1 MIGIVVVSHSP
12 ALARA
17 AVDLALEMVGE
28 TPPPIAIAA
37 GAGDGIIG
45 TDAVK
50 VAEAIDEVASGEGVL
65 VFMDLG
71 SAVLSGTM
79 ATEFMTT
86 TDEVRLTDAPFVEG
100 LIAAIVLAN
109 AGASLDEVDREARAA
124 MGPKQSQLADQG
136 GAAPAAESNPNAAEA
151 VAAADSAAAAPAA
164 PAAPEATTAGPAEIT
179 TDATLVNP
187 DGLHAR
193 PASLI
198 VQALAGVD
206 ATLTIA
212 DVTAGK
218 GPVSAKSLI
227 GIMSL
232 GAAKDHVL
240 RFTATGDA
248 AQQAIDTLVTM
259 TADGFGELAN

>member
-28 TPPPIAIAA
+28 TQPPIAIAA

-86 TDEVRLTDAPFVEG
+86 SDEVRLTDAPFVEG

-124 MGPKQSQLADQG
+124 LGPKRSQLADE
-136 GAAPAAESNPNAAEA
+136 GAASTAESTVAPAEP
-151 VAAADSAAAAPAA
+151 AAAASDAV
-164 PAAPEATTAGPAEIT
+164 TAE
-179 TDATLVNP
+179 ATLVNP
-187 DGLHAR
+187 DGLHSR
-193 PASLI
+193 PAAAI
-198 VQALAGVD
+198 VQRLAGLD
-206 ATLTIA
+206 AKVTIR
-212 DVTAGK
+212 DVTTGK
-218 GPVSAKSLI
+218 GPVGANSLI

-232 GAAKDHVL
+232 GAKQNEVVAYS
-240 RFTATGDA
+240 ATGAA
-248 AQQAIDTLVTM
+248 AQQAIDTLLEM
-259 TADGFGELAN
+259 TRDGFGELAS

>member
-86 TDEVRLTDAPFVEG
+86 SDEVRLTDAPFVEG

-109 AGASLDEVDREARAA
+109 AGASLDEVDREARGA

-136 GAAPAAESNPNAAEA
+136 GAAPAAESENSASDAAPA
-151 VAAADSAAAAPAA
+151 VAAAASATDGPAA
-164 PAAPEATTAGPAEIT
+164 LTAE
-179 TDATLVNP
+179 ATLVNP
-187 DGLHAR
+187 DGLHSR
-193 PASLI
+193 PAAAI
-198 VQALAGVD
+198 VQTLAGID
-206 ATLTIA
+206 AKVTIR
-212 DVTAGK
+212 DVTTGK
-218 GPVSAKSLI
+218 GPVGANSLI

-232 GAAKDHVL
+232 GAKKDEVVA
-240 RFTATGDA
+240 FSATGAA
-248 AQQAIDTLVTM
+248 AQQAIDTLLEM
-259 TADGFGELAN
+259 TRDGFGELAS

>member
-86 TDEVRLTDAPFVEG
+86 SDEVRLTDAPFVEG

-109 AGASLDEVDREARAA
+109 AGASLDEVDREARGA
-124 MGPKQSQLADQG
+124 MGPKQSQLADQS
-136 GAAPAAESNPNAAEA
+136 GAVPAPAAETADIASDAAPA
-151 VAAADSAAAAPAA
+151 VAAAASA
-164 PAAPEATTAGPAEIT
+164 TDGPATLTAE
-179 TDATLVNP
+179 ATLVNP
-187 DGLHAR
+187 DGLHSR
-193 PASLI
+193 PAAAI
-198 VQALAGVD
+198 VQTLAGID
-206 ATLTIA
+206 AKVTIR
-212 DVTAGK
+212 DVTTGK
-218 GPVSAKSLI
+218 GPVGANSLI

-232 GAAKDHVL
+232 GAKKDEVVA
-240 RFTATGDA
+240 FSATGAA
-248 AQQAIDTLVTM
+248 AQQAIDTLLEM
-259 TADGFGELAN
+259 TRDGFGELAS

>member
-79 ATEFMTT
+79 ATEFMATS
-86 TDEVRLTDAPFVEG
+86 DEVRLTDAPFVEG

-124 MGPKQSQLADQG
+124 LGPKRSQLADE
-136 GAAPAAESNPNAAEA
+136 GAASTAEPTDAPAEPA
-151 VAAADSAAAAPAA
+151 VAASDAV
-164 PAAPEATTAGPAEIT
+164 TAE
-179 TDATLVNP
+179 ATLVNP
-187 DGLHAR
+187 DGLHSR
-193 PASLI
+193 PAAAI
-198 VQALAGVD
+198 VQRLAGLD
-206 ATLTIA
+206 AKVTIR
-212 DVTAGK
+212 DITTGK
-218 GPVSAKSLI
+218 GPVGANSLI

-232 GAAKDHVL
+232 GAKQNEVVAYS
-240 RFTATGDA
+240 ATGAA
-248 AQQAIDTLVTM
+248 AQQAIDTLLEM
-259 TADGFGELAN
+259 TRDGFGELAS

>member
-12 ALARA
+12 ALAQA

-50 VAEAIDEVASGEGVL
+50 VAAAIDEVASGEGVL

-71 SAVLSGTM
+71 SAVLSSTM

-124 MGPKQSQLADQG
+124 MGAKQSQLADQG
-136 GAAPAAESNPNAAEA
+136 GAPD
-151 VAAADSAAAAPAA
+151 AADAPGAADAAAAPAA
-164 PAAPEATTAGPAEIT
+164 AAADAESVDPT
-179 TDATLVNP
+179 EVTVEVPLVNP

-206 ATLTIA
+206 AKLTIT

-218 GPVSAKSLI
+218 GPVSGNSLI

-232 GAAKDHVL
+232 GAAKDHIL
-240 RFTATGDA
+240 KFTATGSS
-248 AQQAIDTLVTM
+248 AQQAVDTLVTM
-259 TADGFGELAN
+259 TGDGFGELAS

>member
-12 ALARA
+12 ALAQA

-50 VAEAIDEVASGEGVL
+50 VAAAIDEVASGEGVL

-71 SAVLSGTM
+71 SAVLSSTM

-124 MGPKQSQLADQG
+124 MGAKQSQLADQG
-136 GAAPAAESNPNAAEA
+136 GAAAADAALAAEA
-151 VAAADSAAAAPAA
+151 PAAAAPAA
-164 PAAPEATTAGPAEIT
+164 PAADGTSADPTEVTVEVP
-179 TDATLVNP
+179 LVNP

-206 ATLTIA
+206 AKLTIT

-218 GPVSAKSLI
+218 GPVSGNSLI

-240 RFTATGDA
+240 KFTATGGA
-248 AQQAIDTLVTM
+248 AQQAVDTLVTM
-259 TADGFGELAN
+259 TGDGFGELAS

>member
-86 TDEVRLTDAPFVEG
+86 SDEVRLTDAPFVEG

-109 AGASLDEVDREARAA
+109 AGASLDEVDREARGA

-136 GAAPAAESNPNAAEA
+136 GAVPAAESEDSASDAAPA
-151 VAAADSAAAAPAA
+151 VAAAASAADGPAA
-164 PAAPEATTAGPAEIT
+164 LTAE
-179 TDATLVNP
+179 ATLVNP
-187 DGLHAR
+187 DGLHSR
-193 PASLI
+193 PAAAI
-198 VQALAGVD
+198 VQTLAGID
-206 ATLTIA
+206 AKVTIR
-212 DVTAGK
+212 DVTTGK
-218 GPVSAKSLI
+218 GPVGANSLI

-232 GAAKDHVL
+232 GAKKDEVVA
-240 RFTATGDA
+240 FSATGAA
-248 AQQAIDTLVTM
+248 AQQAIDTLLEM
-259 TADGFGELAN
+259 TRDGFGELAS

>member
-28 TPPPIAIAA
+28 TPPSIAIAA
-37 GAGDGIIG
+37 GAGEGIIG

-50 VAEAIDEVASGEGVL
+50 VAHAIDEVASGDGVL

-79 ATEFMTT
+79 ATEFMSTS
-86 TDEVRLTDAPFVEG
+86 DEVRLTDAPFVEG
-100 LIAAIVLAN
+100 LIAAVVLAN

-124 MGPKQSQLADQG
+124 MGAKQSQLSDRDEV
-136 GAAPAAESNPNAAEA
+136 APAASDTQ
-151 VAAADSAAAAPAA
+151 AADAATVDSNAAAPAA
-164 PAAPEATTAGPAEIT
+164 ITAEETI
-179 TDATLVNP
+179 VSS
-187 DGLHAR
+187 DGLHTR
-193 PASLI
+193 PAAAI

-206 ATLTIA
+206 ATVTITDLT
-212 DVTAGK
+212 TGG
-218 GPVSAKSLI
+218 GPVSGISMI

-232 GAAKDHVL
+232 GAKKGDVVA
-240 RFTATGDA
+240 FSATGAA
-248 AQQAIDTLVTM
+248 AQDAIDTLVEM
-259 TADGFGELAN
+259 TRDGFGELES

>member
-50 VAEAIDEVASGEGVL
+50 VAEAIDEVASGDGVL

-136 GAAPAAESNPNAAEA
+136 GAAPAAESNPNAAG
-151 VAAADSAAAAPAA
+151 VAAAVVAAVAPAA

-198 VQALAGVD
+198 VQALAGMD
-206 ATLTIA
+206 ATLTIT

-259 TADGFGELAN
+259 TADGFGELAS

>member
-12 ALARA
+12 ALAQA
-17 AVDLALEMVGE
+17 TVNLALEMVGE

-37 GAGDGIIG
+37 GAGEGIIG

-50 VAEAIDEVASGEGVL
+50 VAAAIDEVASGDGVL

-79 ATEFMTT
+79 ATEFMST

-100 LIAAIVLAN
+100 LIAAVVLAN

-136 GAAPAAESNPNAAEA
+136 DAP
-151 VAAADSAAAAPAA
+151 DSPTAPETAAAATVAA
-164 PAAPEATTAGPAEIT
+164 TVDEISAEASLI
-179 TDATLVNP
+179 NP
-187 DGLHAR
+187 DGLHSR
-193 PASLI
+193 PAAAI
-198 VQALAGVD
+198 VQAIAKLD
-206 ATLTIA
+206 AKVTIA
-212 DVTAGK
+212 DVTSGK
-218 GPVSAKSLI
+218 GPVAANSLI

-232 GAAKDHVL
+232 GATKDHVVK
-240 RFTATGDA
+240 FTATGDA
-248 AQQAIDTLVTM
+248 AQDAIDLLVAM
-259 TADGFGELAN
+259 AADGFGELNH

>member
-86 TDEVRLTDAPFVEG
+86 SDEVRLTDAPFVEG

-124 MGPKQSQLADQG
+124 LGPKRSQLADE
-136 GAAPAAESNPNAAEA
+136 GAASTAEPTDAPAEP
-151 VAAADSAAAAPAA
+151 AAAAASGA
-164 PAAPEATTAGPAEIT
+164 VTAE
-179 TDATLVNP
+179 ATLVNP
-187 DGLHAR
+187 DGLHSR
-193 PASLI
+193 PAAAI
-198 VQALAGVD
+198 VQRLAGLD
-206 ATLTIA
+206 AKVTIR
-212 DVTAGK
+212 DITTGK
-218 GPVSAKSLI
+218 GPVGANSLI

-232 GAAKDHVL
+232 GAKQNEVVAYS
-240 RFTATGDA
+240 ATGAA
-248 AQQAIDTLVTM
+248 AQQAIDTLLEM
-259 TADGFGELAN
+259 TRDGFGELAS